1 MNSRE
6 LSGPECFVDV
16 WWVWGGPE
24 HGVRPQLGFCEW
36 SYIVNKGNVDRFV
49 QVLS

>member
-6 LSGPECFVDV
+6 LFVTECFADA
-16 WWVWGGPE
+16 WWVWGESE
-24 HGVRPQLGFCEW
+24 HGVRPQLGFCKC
-36 SYIVNKGNVDRFV
+36 SYSLDKGDVERFV